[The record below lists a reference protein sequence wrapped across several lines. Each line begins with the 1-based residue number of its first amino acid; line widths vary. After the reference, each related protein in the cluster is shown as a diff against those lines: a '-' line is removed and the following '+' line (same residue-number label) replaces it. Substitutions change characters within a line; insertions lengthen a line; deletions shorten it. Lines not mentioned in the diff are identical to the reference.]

1 VLPALAS
8 LPGVT
13 SAGAAQKVPLSGS
26 SGDNW
31 GIRVVGKPDLPQST
45 TAFRMVT
52 RDYLTTLGM
61 PLVAGRSFDISD
73 REGSERVVVINQ
85 ALADKYFSGEDPLG
99 RQLQTFDAEGERII
113 GVVANAAEALL
124 TDAPVPARYML
135 YEHVPPVWH
144 QVTFVLRTGSDS
156 LAGSLLES
164 ARGVIEGRNSLAVQ
178 STTTMQARFDRA
190 IGPAG
195 QVVTL
200 LTLLAGLALVLGAVG
215 VYGVISHYVTRR
227 TRDYGVRLALGQPP
241 AAIVRQVVTRG
252 ASLVMAGA
260 ALGVIAALFLTRI
273 IATLLYGV
281 ESTDPLAL
289 IAAVLLLLAV
299 GVVAAFVP
307 ARRASL
313 TDPALVLRQ

>member
-1 VLPALAS
+1 
-8 LPGVT
+8 
-13 SAGAAQKVPLSGS
+13 
-26 SGDNW
+26 
-31 GIRVVGKPDLPQST
+31 
-45 TAFRMVT
+45 
-52 RDYLTTLGM
+52 M
-61 PLVAGRSFDISD
+61 PLIVGRSFGISD

-85 ALADKYFSGEDPLG
+85 ALADKYFAGEDPLG
-99 RQLQTFDAEGERII
+99 RRLQTFDAEGERII

-135 YEHVPPVWH
+135 YEHVPPVRH

-156 LAGSLLES
+156 LAGPLLES

-178 STTTMQARFDRA
+178 STTTMGARFDRA

-227 TRDYGVRLALGQPP
+227 TRDYGLRLALGQPP
-241 AAIVRQVVTRG
+241 SAIVRQVVARG
-252 ASLVMAGA
+252 ASLV
-260 ALGVIAALFLTRI
+260 ALGAGLGVVSALFVTRI
-273 IATLLYGV
+273 LATLLYGV

-289 IAAVLLLLAV
+289 MAAVLLLLAV

>member
-1 VLPALAS
+1 
-8 LPGVT
+8 
-13 SAGAAQKVPLSGS
+13 
-26 SGDNW
+26 
-31 GIRVVGKPDLPQST
+31 
-45 TAFRMVT
+45 
-52 RDYLTTLGM
+52 
-61 PLVAGRSFDISD
+61 
-73 REGSERVVVINQ
+73 
-85 ALADKYFSGEDPLG
+85 
-99 RQLQTFDAEGERII
+99 
-113 GVVANAAEALL
+113 
-124 TDAPVPARYML
+124 
-135 YEHVPPVWH
+135 
-144 QVTFVLRTGSDS
+144 
-156 LAGSLLES
+156 
-164 ARGVIEGRNSLAVQ
+164 VIEGRNSLAVQ
-178 STTTMQARFDRA
+178 STTTMRARFDRA

-252 ASLVMAGA
+252 ASLVLVGA
-260 ALGVIAALFLTRI
+260 TLGVIAALFLTRI

-289 IAAVLLLLAV
+289 IAAVLLLLTV